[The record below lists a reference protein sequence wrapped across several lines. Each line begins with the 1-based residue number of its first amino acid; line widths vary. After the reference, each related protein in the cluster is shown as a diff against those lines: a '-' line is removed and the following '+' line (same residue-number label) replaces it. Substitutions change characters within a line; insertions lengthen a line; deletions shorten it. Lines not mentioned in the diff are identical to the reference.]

1 MSFTC
6 RLFMV
11 LVLVA
16 VMSTCLVLSACGG
29 GEEPLQGN
37 ETFLS
42 DNGPAPKSSIQ
53 SPVCGSS
60 ACK

>member
-42 DNGPAPKSSIQ
+42 TQAKDMTIQ
-53 SPVCGSS
+53 APVCGSS